1 VALKAIVCGI
11 IRSAQ
16 FNGVNSALA
25 DGRIVATCCIFPTTD
40 WIFLRGHPVLF
51 QEPGGGIGNTER
63 FALREM
69 LREHLAIIHKT

>member
-1 VALKAIVCGI
+1 MPH
-11 IRSAQ
+11 
-16 FNGVNSALA
+16 
-25 DGRIVATCCIFPTTD
+25 FPHHS
-40 WIFLRGHPVLF
+40 LELVRGHPVLF